1 VGYWQNFAPKW
12 TKIHMQHFG
21 ASQTL
26 KREQIRIKHV
36 GNNRCDIIVT
46 PLLFLYT
53 SPITLAGQGE
63 CTDA

>member
-1 VGYWQNFAPKW
+1 
-12 TKIHMQHFG
+12 MQHFG

-26 KREQIRIKHV
+26 KREQIRIKPV

-53 SPITLAGQGE
+53 SPIALAGQGE